1 MEEDGET
8 MMRNISQAAVD
19 TWGLEAQMLMVA
31 EEALELG
38 HAVLKWRRA
47 WMKYSMTGASLTRDD
62 IGEDEILAE
71 KAYARALAKAVKQV
85 QIEAMQVTFMIDQLK
100 LMQPGDYQSILEDEL
115 KDAMNLLRQ
124 RGVEI

>member
-1 MEEDGET
+1 MEEDGEA

-47 WMKYSMTGASLTRDD
+47 WKRYSRTGASLTRDD

-71 KAYARALAKAVKQV
+71 KAHARTLAKAVKHVQV
-85 QIEAMQVTFMIDQLK
+85 EAMQVTFMIDQLK
-100 LMQPGDYQSILEDEL
+100 LMQPGDYQQILEDEL
-115 KDAMNLLRQ
+115 KDTMNLLRQ
-124 RGVEI
+124 REVEI

>member
-1 MEEDGET
+1 
-8 MMRNISQAAVD
+8 MMREISQAAVD

-31 EEALELG
+31 EEGLELA

-47 WMKYSMTGASLTRDD
+47 WKKYSKTGASLTRDELS
-62 IGEDEILAE
+62 EDEILTE
-71 KAYARALAKAVKQV
+71 KAHARYLLKAVKQV

-100 LMQPGDYQSILEDEL
+100 IMQPGDYQTILEDEL
-115 KDAMNLLRQ
+115 KDAMSLLRQ